1 MKNEA
6 NNQDIGNQM
15 PESTA
20 TLSLPVRP
28 DPEVSAS
35 KARRKFTA
43 QYKLRILT
51 EVDRCVEDG
60 QIGAIL
66 RREGIYHSN
75 ISIWRKQRDQGVLAG
90 LSLKRGRKSSDL
102 NPLVGKVAHLE
113 REIQKL
119 MQKLKQ
125 AETIIEVQK
134 KISEL
139 MGILQPQQKG
149 SN

>member
-6 NNQDIGNQM
+6 NNQDIGDQM
-15 PESTA
+15 QASAA
-20 TLSLPVRP
+20 TPSPPVRP

-35 KARRKFTA
+35 KAGRKFTA

-75 ISIWRKQRDQGVLAG
+75 IRIWRKQRDQGVLAG

-113 REIQKL
+113 REIQRL

-139 MGILQPQQKG
+139 LGILQPQQKG

>member
-1 MKNEA
+1 M
-6 NNQDIGNQM
+6 Q
-15 PESTA
+15 ESTA
-20 TLSLPVRP
+20 TPSLPVRP

-75 ISIWRKQRDQGVLAG
+75 IGIWRKQRDQGVLAG
-90 LSLKRGRKSSDL
+90 LSIKRGRKSSDL

-113 REIQKL
+113 REIQRL

-125 AETIIEVQK
+125 AESIIEVQK

-139 MGILQPQQKG
+139 MGILQPQQRG

>member
-6 NNQDIGNQM
+6 NNQDIGNPMQ
-15 PESTA
+15 ESTA
-20 TLSLPVRP
+20 TPSLPVRP

-90 LSLKRGRKSSDL
+90 LSIKRGRKSSDL

-113 REIQKL
+113 REIQRL

-125 AETIIEVQK
+125 AESIIEVQK

-139 MGILQPQQKG
+139 MGILQPQQRG

>member
-1 MKNEA
+1 MKNEVPR
-6 NNQDIGNQM
+6 QDVALLVD
-15 PESTA
+15 ESTA
-20 TLSLPVRP
+20 QPDFPVRP
-28 DPEVSAS
+28 NPEVLET

-51 EVDRCVEDG
+51 EIDRCTEDG
-60 QIGAIL
+60 QIGVIL

-75 ISIWRKQRDQGVLAG
+75 ISIWRKQRDQGILAG
-90 LSLKRGRKSSDL
+90 LSVKRGRKTHDL
-102 NPLVGKVAHLE
+102 NPLAGKVSHLE
-113 REIQKL
+113 REVQRLL
-119 MQKLKQ
+119 MKLKQ

-139 MGILQPQQKG
+139 MGILQPNQKG